1 MKAETDKQFPD
12 ADKQL
17 LPDKQ
22 PLPIEEED
30 DDQFA
35 LVWAFAP
42 VVAFLIVTAALY
54 AGREILLP
62 LAMAVILA
70 VIFSPVA
77 TRLERFVGPLLS
89 SAIVVLLVV
98 GLMTAM
104 VYFLTVE
111 LTTVADNVSQYSD
124 NIGNKLAALEKTT
137 PPWLQHIQQAV
148 ADVEQRVER
157 ANPSTKKPS
166 KAVVQAVSVPPS
178 LGDHLKPVFPVLAG
192 LVNFLLVVTL
202 LFFLLYSRR
211 DLRDRIVRLA
221 ARARITLAAQAIET
235 AGEVVGRYLLLFS
248 LTNLAYGI
256 ATATVV
262 WFLGMPNPELWGLL
276 AFLFR
281 YIPYVGAM
289 TSAVLPSLVAFAIFP
304 GWAKSLEILAAFVIL
319 DQVAAQFVEPFVIG
333 RGIGVS
339 PVALLI
345 SAMYWSWLWGI
356 PGLLLA
362 TPMTACLKVAADY
375 IPALGFLAILLGA
388 DRDLDDYHDFYRMLL
403 ELDPAAARALATSYC
418 DEHGLEATF
427 DDVFVPALLLMGK
440 ERAEDHISQENQQ
453 LIIDTISVLIADLGK
468 RFNRPRVTPSVR
480 VLGAVAPNESH
491 DLGLLMV
498 LELLRH
504 DGVAASFAG
513 SNKSVAELCDLV
525 KRFTPEFVFL
535 SCTIPEN
542 LPAALEFV
550 RWVKKNAPRVTILV
564 GGAAALSEPQELLD
578 AGAVEVCPGR
588 NTALRAIRRYILQR
602 ARSRFPGA
610 RLLPGFALEP
620 GESAEA
626 DSPSSAS
633 PRA

>member
-1 MKAETDKQFPD
+1 MEVAETDKQ
-12 ADKQL
+12 Q
-17 LPDKQ
+17 LPDRQ
-22 PLPIEEED
+22 SLPIEEEE

-35 LVWAFAP
+35 LLWVFGP
-42 VVAFLIVTAALY
+42 VVAFLIITAALY

-77 TRLERFVGPLLS
+77 TRLERYVGPLLS
-89 SAIVVLLVV
+89 SAIVVLVVV
-98 GLMTAM
+98 GFMTAI

-111 LTTVADNVSQYSD
+111 MTTVADNIAQYSD

-137 PPWLQHIQQAV
+137 PLWLQHIQQAV
-148 ADVEQRVER
+148 ADVEQRVQR
-157 ANPSTKKPS
+157 ASPSTRRPS
-166 KAVVQAVSVPPS
+166 KAVVQAVTVPAS
-178 LGDHLKPVFPVLAG
+178 FSENLKPVFPVLAG

-221 ARARITLAAQAIET
+221 ARARITLASQAIET

-276 AFLFR
+276 AFLLR

-304 GWAKSLEILAAFVIL
+304 GWAKSLEILATFVIL
-319 DQVAAQFVEPFVIG
+319 DQLAAQFVEPFIIG

-375 IPALGFLAILLGA
+375 IPALSFLAILLGA
-388 DRDLDDYHDFYRMLL
+388 DRELDDHHDFYRMLL
-403 ELDPAAARALATSYC
+403 ELDPAAARALAISYC
-418 DEHGLEATF
+418 DEHGLEAIF

-453 LIIDTISVLIADLGK
+453 LIIDTICVLITDLGK
-468 RFNRPRVTPSVR
+468 RFNRARVTPSVR
-480 VLGAVAPNESH
+480 VLGVVAPNETH

-513 SNKSVAELCDLV
+513 ANKSVAELCDLV
-525 KRFTPEFVFL
+525 KRFTPDFVFL
-535 SCTIPEN
+535 SCTTPEN

-550 RWVKKNAPRVTILV
+550 RWVEKNASRVTILA
-564 GGAAALSEPQELLD
+564 GGGAALSEPQQLLD
-578 AGAVEVCPGR
+578 AGCAEVFPGR
-588 NTALRAIRRYILQR
+588 SAALRAVRRYILQR

-610 RLLPGFALEP
+610 RLLPGFALEQSS
-620 GESAEA
+620 ESAGPDPA
-626 DSPSSAS
+626 PSAS

>member
-1 MKAETDKQFPD
+1 MEIAETDKQLAE
-12 ADKQL
+12 ADKQ
-17 LPDKQ
+17 PA
-22 PLPIEEED
+22 PIAAEAEE

-77 TRLERFVGPLLS
+77 TRLERYVGPLLS
-89 SAIVVLLVV
+89 SAIVVLVV
-98 GLMTAM
+98 IGFMTSM
-104 VYFLTVE
+104 VYFLTIE
-111 LTTVADNVSQYSD
+111 LTTVADNVAQYSD

-137 PPWLQHIQQAV
+137 PPWLQHIQKAV

-157 ANPSTKKPS
+157 ASPATRKPS
-166 KAVVQAVSVPPS
+166 KAVVQAVSAPPS
-178 LGDHLKPVFPVLAG
+178 LGEHLKPVFPVLAG

-248 LTNLAYGI
+248 LTNFGYGI
-256 ATATVV
+256 ATAIVV
-262 WFLGMPNPELWGLL
+262 WLLGMPNPELWGLL
-276 AFLFR
+276 AFLLR

-289 TSAVLPSLVAFAIFP
+289 TSAVLPTLVAFAIFP
-304 GWAKSLEILAAFVIL
+304 GWAKSLEILAAFLIL
-319 DQVAAQFVEPFVIG
+319 DQLAAQFVEPFIIG

-345 SAMYWSWLWGI
+345 SAMYWSWLWGV

-388 DRDLDDYHDFYRMLL
+388 DRELDDYHDFYRMLL
-403 ELDPAAARALATSYC
+403 ELDPAGARALAISYC

-453 LIIDTISVLIADLGK
+453 LIIDTICVLIGDLGK
-468 RFNRPRVTPSVR
+468 RFSRPRITPSVR
-480 VLGAVAPNESH
+480 VLGAVAPNENH

-513 SNKSVAELCDLV
+513 ANKSIDELCDLV
-525 KRFTPEFVFL
+525 KRFTPDFVFF
-535 SCTIPEN
+535 SCTMLEN

-550 RWVKKNAPRVTILV
+550 SWVKKNASRVTILA
-564 GGAAALSEPQELLD
+564 GGSAALSEPQKFLD
-578 AGAVEVCPGR
+578 AGCAEVFPGR
-588 NTALRAIRRYILQR
+588 SAALRMVRRHILQR
-602 ARSRFPGA
+602 ARSRFPGT
-610 RLLPGFALEP
+610 RLLPGFAIEP
-620 GESAEA
+620 DDESTGA
-626 DSPSSAS
+626 DTAGSAS